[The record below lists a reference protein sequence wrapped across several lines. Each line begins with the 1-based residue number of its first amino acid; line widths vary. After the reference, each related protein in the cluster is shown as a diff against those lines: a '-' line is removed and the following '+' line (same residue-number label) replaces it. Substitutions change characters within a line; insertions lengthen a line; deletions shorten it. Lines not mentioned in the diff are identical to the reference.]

1 MSRRAPFAIASVVLA
16 CSLLALGCSSG
27 DEDTAIPPGAQ
38 PVAASGSGE
47 GIADVS
53 TVAGVRVN
61 VTQIG
66 AVTGI
71 PTAATEDPTGAF
83 LLVAR
88 VTGQVMQ
95 LRLER
100 RGEVIVPVPQDDPVL
115 DVSSR
120 TQFDGQNR
128 GLLGM
133 VFSGDG
139 SRLVVSYTDLS
150 GAITVE
156 SFAWAGGAP
165 VSLDTGIIAASVP
178 HPLAG
183 LSGGGIDRLP
193 DGDLVLTIGDMDVK
207 YTTPPSAQDLTS
219 PLGAVTRIPAAA
231 LTAGGEPAPVTSE
244 QVLAKGLRN
253 PWGVS
258 VDPRTSDIWLGD
270 VGDQRAEEINRIPGA
285 TLGDPVVNFGWPY
298 LEGSLPKVEG
308 MPDGLQITPAVIE
321 RGHEFEVCGA
331 VGGAVYRGPRIPA
344 LAGAYVY
351 GDLCS
356 SEIRAA
362 AVRDGA
368 VIDQGPI
375 GGIDQKVVQFGR
387 GTDGEVYV
395 LGIDGGVY
403 RMDPSS
409 WSVAPLT
416 GLIGRPDT
424 APTSSTTTIDPGAA
438 PPAACGMV
446 DVFAE
451 LDSLTTLPP
460 DEIRARVDRAQ
471 VLVANAAAG
480 PPSALTDDIREFQRL
495 FEISIAFGASKGW
508 DFADPEL
515 AAYYADVFAGRGQ
528 FVGYSDLLNRLITE
542 LEACPGRKL

>member
-1 MSRRAPFAIASVVLA
+1 MH
-16 CSLLALGCSSG
+16 
-27 DEDTAIPPGAQ
+27 
-38 PVAASGSGE
+38 
-47 GIADVS
+47 
-53 TVAGVRVN
+53 AGHGRD
-61 VTQIG
+61 I
-66 AVTGI
+66 
-71 PTAATEDPTGAF
+71 GAF

-88 VTGQVMQ
+88 VTGQVML

-100 RGEVIVPVPQDDPVL
+100 RGQVIVPVPQDDPVL
-115 DVSSR
+115 DVSGR

-133 VFSGDG
+133 VFSADG
-139 SRLVVSYTDLS
+139 ARLVVSYTDLA

-165 VSLDTGIIAASVP
+165 VTLDSGIVVAKVP

-193 DGDLVLTIGDMDVK
+193 GGDLVLTVGDMDVK
-207 YTTPPSAQDLTS
+207 YTTPPTAQDLGS
-219 PLGAVTRIPAAA
+219 PLGGVTRIPAAA
-231 LTAGGEPAPVTSE
+231 LTASGREPAAITPE

-270 VGDQRAEEINRIPGA
+270 VGDQRAEEINRVPGA

-308 MPDGLQITPAVIE
+308 MPDGLQVTPAVIE
-321 RGHEFEVCGA
+321 RRHEFEVCGA
-331 VGGAVYRGPRIPA
+331 VGGAVYRGPRIPE
-344 LAGAYVY
+344 LAGAYVF

-356 SEIRAA
+356 SELRAA

-368 VIDQGPI
+368 VIDQGSI
-375 GGIDQKVVQFGR
+375 GSIDQKVVQFGR

-409 WSVAPLT
+409 WKVAPLT
-416 GLIGRPDT
+416 GLIGRPDA
-424 APTSSTTTIDPGAA
+424 APSSTTTTIDPAA
-438 PPAACGMV
+438 PPPAACGMV

-460 DEIRARVDRAQ
+460 DEIRARIARART
-471 VLVANAAAG
+471 LVANAASG
-480 PPSALTDDIREFQRL
+480 PPSALTDDVREFQRL
-495 FEISIAFGASKGW
+495 FEVSIAFGESKGW
-508 DFADPEL
+508 NFADPEL
-515 AAYYADVFAGRGQ
+515 AAYYADVFAGRGP
-528 FVGYSDLLNRLITE
+528 FVGYPDLLNRLITE
-542 LEACPGRKL
+542 LESCPGRKL